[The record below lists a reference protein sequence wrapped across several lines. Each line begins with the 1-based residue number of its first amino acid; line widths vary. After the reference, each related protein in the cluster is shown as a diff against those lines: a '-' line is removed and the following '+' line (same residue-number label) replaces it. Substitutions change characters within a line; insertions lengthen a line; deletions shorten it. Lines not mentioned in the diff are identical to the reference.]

1 MASERLYEIRGSR
14 KPARGF
20 FREAG
25 RAGLVLLALAGPANN
40 SAKAEETTK
49 PAVAPPAQ
57 EAGRYPNFS
66 GAGVHGN
73 PAVWPEYGNW
83 GYAELSGSPSK
94 ENASLSAILSS
105 RLWGDVHGLLKL
117 NASGDSQSTTANAQG
132 VLALTLPYTLRAG
145 IGIGADSNGKPSA
158 QAGLASVIARGRLL
172 LRSGIDYDLPT
183 GQIRVA
189 SEIRR
194 SFGGLELTGS
204 GNASATVKAGEMD
217 YAGQAVGAQLRYGR
231 HLLSFGAGGV
241 KINEWDR
248 FRLHYRLI
256 GSKGTFVDL
265 HLRGKGEGLFRNP
278 DYVGIGITRM
288 F

>member
-1 MASERLYEIRGSR
+1 MSSERLYEIRKSR

-25 RAGLVLLALAGPANN
+25 RAGLALLALAGPANN
-40 SAKAEETTK
+40 SAKADETAK

-57 EAGRYPNFS
+57 EVGRYPNFS

-83 GYAELSGSPSK
+83 GYAELSGNPGQ

-105 RLWGDVHGLLKL
+105 RLAGDVHGLLKI
-117 NASGDSQSTTANAQG
+117 NAGGDSHSTTANVQG
-132 VLALTLPYTLRAG
+132 VLSLSLPYTFRAG
-145 IGIGADSNGKPSA
+145 IGIGVDSSGKPSA
-158 QAGLASVIARGRLL
+158 QAGIASVMARGRLL
-172 LRSGIDYDLPT
+172 LRNGIDYDLPT
-183 GQIRVA
+183 GQIRAA

-204 GNASATVKAGEMD
+204 ANASAAVKGGEMD

-265 HLRGKGEGLFRNP
+265 HLRGKGDKLFNNP
-278 DYVGIGITRM
+278 AYVGVGITQM

>member
-1 MASERLYEIRGSR
+1 M
-14 KPARGF
+14 ARGF
-20 FREAG
+20 LREAG
-25 RAGLVLLALAGPANN
+25 RAGLVLLALAGPVNN
-40 SAKAEETTK
+40 SAKAEETAKT
-49 PAVAPPAQ
+49 AVAPPAQ
-57 EAGRYPNFS
+57 EVGRYPNFS

-83 GYAELSGSPSK
+83 GYAELSGSPRQ

-105 RLWGDVHGLLKL
+105 RLWGGVHGLLKL
-117 NASGDSQSTTANAQG
+117 NAAGDSQSTTANAQG

-145 IGIGADSNGKPSA
+145 IGIGVDSNGKPSA
-158 QAGLASVIARGRLL
+158 QAGVASVIARGRLL
-172 LRSGIDYDLPT
+172 LRNGIDYDLPT
-183 GQIRVA
+183 GQVRAA

-194 SFGGLELTGS
+194 SFGAVELTGS
-204 GNASATVKAGEMD
+204 GNVSATLKGGEMN
-217 YAGQAVGAQLRYGR
+217 YAGQALGAQLRYGV

-256 GSKGTFVDL
+256 GSRGTFVDL

-278 DYVGIGITRM
+278 DYVGIGITQM